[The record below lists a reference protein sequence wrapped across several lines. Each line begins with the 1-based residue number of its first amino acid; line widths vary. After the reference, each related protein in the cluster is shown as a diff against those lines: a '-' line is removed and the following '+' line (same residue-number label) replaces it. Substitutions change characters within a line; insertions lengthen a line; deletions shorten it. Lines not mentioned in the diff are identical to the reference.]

1 MNANESSKVKRC
13 IKELNEMGYSD
24 EQIQEILSVLLNK
37 NKKEANLNDGFKSKI
52 TYK

>member
-1 MNANESSKVKRC
+1 MNENASNKVKRC
-13 IKELNEMGYSD
+13 IKELSDMGYSD
-24 EQIQEILSVLLNK
+24 EQIEEILSVLLNK